1 MDFTGEIPS
10 GVCLELPL
18 KVQNVSRAL
27 EAVGGPEEIA
37 RVTSEASYSKE
48 RAGLELRL
56 RNDTFHHPITSTN
69 LPCNNIVIEISV
81 PKHCLQQSNNNVRNA
96 LLSAKQQQ
104 HEVRVKP
111 VLHVSSLHRFRG
123 MADFQYYTGNSS
135 FARKANTSVLNG
147 NLSGIQSLS
156 FNPELNEESKEAMLN
171 DVLPPPRFSVNT
183 QPFYYNYKQSAYVKV
198 VDGDHGQRHLVHTA
212 STAKVISNIINWGDA
227 IPSEPP
233 TELETTPKSAV
244 RSCIT
249 ELQKLFEKRP
259 SYTRRALQHLLGP
272 VLSRQLKFALPYVSY
287 YYRSGPWRGAYIR
300 YGVNPAT
307 SQELA
312 KYQVEYF
319 RISAT
324 EPADYQVL
332 EHLSEHADTP
342 EAPEIAPEDATKPQ
356 NSSYLFDGSVYP
368 DAPMLQLCDIAD
380 GVLEDYI
387 NTNNLRGAVDNND
400 GWYEERTISLIRK
413 VLRQELITLREER
426 RPLSM
431 NVKNAILGDF
441 ISNE

>member
-1 MDFTGEIPS
+1 MDFNPEIPS

-18 KVQNVSRAL
+18 KVQNINRAL

-56 RNDTFHHPITSTN
+56 RNDAFHHPITSTN
-69 LPCNNIVIEISV
+69 LPCNNIVIEITV
-81 PKHCLQQSNNNVRNA
+81 PKSCLQQSNNNVKNA
-96 LLSAKQQQ
+96 LVSAKRHH

-123 MADFQYYTGNSS
+123 MSDFQYYTGNSS
-135 FARKANTSVLNG
+135 FARKSNASVLNG

-156 FNPELNEESKEAMLN
+156 FNPDLSEEGKRAMLN

-198 VDGDHGQRHLVHTA
+198 VDGDHGQQRLINTA

-227 IPSEPP
+227 VPVEPP
-233 TELETTPKSAV
+233 AELESTPRSSV
-244 RSCIT
+244 RSCIA
-249 ELQKLFEKRP
+249 ELQKLFEVRP
-259 SYTRRALQHLLGP
+259 SYTRRTLQHLLGP
-272 VLSRQLKFALPYVSY
+272 VISRQLKFALPYVSY
-287 YYRSGPWRGAYIR
+287 YYRSGPWRGAYIK
-300 YGVNPAT
+300 YGMDPTT
-307 SQELA
+307 SPDLA

-319 RISAT
+319 RISTT
-324 EPADYQVL
+324 ESTDYQAS
-332 EHLSEHADTP
+332 EHLSELADTP
-342 EAPEIAPEDATKPQ
+342 ENADVGLEDAGKPSST
-356 NSSYLFDGSVYP
+356 SSYIFDGSTYP

-380 GVLEDYI
+380 GILESYI
-387 NTNNLRGAVDNND
+387 NTTELRSEVNDND
-400 GWYEERTISLIRK
+400 GWYEEKTITLIRK
-413 VLRQELITLREER
+413 VLRQELIALREEK

-431 NVKNAILGDF
+431 DTKKLIFQEAR
-441 ISNE
+441 